1 MLCSHGR
8 EKSAV
13 YASGGYS
20 DKREWGV
27 YFSSIKGFKGLESPV
42 VLSELED
49 LDQATQDK
57 QLYVGLS
64 RAVNHC
70 VVVAPR

>member
-1 MLCSHGR
+1 MTGH
-8 EKSAV
+8 
-13 YASGGYS
+13 YS
-20 DKREWGV
+20 DKRGRGV
-27 YFSSIKGFKGLESPV
+27 YFSSIKGFKGLESPVV